1 LKHEDAIVMKENFRF
16 LLDKMLIPM
25 YALWAMMLIFSCL
38 MLTGC
43 TLSYTVTQ
51 AHGSGS
57 DIVDEDQK
65 TDAQPNIDLSIPN
78 PLNALKV

>member
-1 LKHEDAIVMKENFRF
+1 MIYMIKRVIPISVLWLVMLLVMSTF
-16 LLDKMLIPM
+16 L
-25 YALWAMMLIFSCL
+25 
-38 MLTGC
+38 LTGC

-65 TDAQPNIDLSIPN
+65 TDAEPNFTIPN
-78 PLNALKV
+78 PLNMIKT

>member
-1 LKHEDAIVMKENFRF
+1 MKENIKLLMPISF
-16 LLDKMLIPM
+16 LWVVMLVGMSSI
-25 YALWAMMLIFSCL
+25 LLN
-38 MLTGC
+38 GC

-65 TDAQPNIDLSIPN
+65 TDAKPNFTIPN
-78 PLNALKV
+78 PLNVLKT

>member
-1 LKHEDAIVMKENFRF
+1 MKNFTIYF
-16 LLDKMLIPM
+16 FICTIL
-25 YALWAMMLIFSCL
+25 S
-38 MLTGC
+38 GC

-65 TDAQPNIDLSIPN
+65 ADNTPQISIPN
-78 PLNALKV
+78 PLNAITA

>member
-1 LKHEDAIVMKENFRF
+1 M
-16 LLDKMLIPM
+16 
-25 YALWAMMLIFSCL
+25 
-38 MLTGC
+38 TGC

-65 TDAQPNIDLSIPN
+65 TDAEPNFTIPN
-78 PLNALKV
+78 PLNILKT

>member
-1 LKHEDAIVMKENFRF
+1 MFIILRKQGSMMKTICLIAC
-16 LLDKMLIPM
+16 LLM
-25 YALWAMMLIFSCL
+25 
-38 MLTGC
+38 TGC

-65 TDAQPNIDLSIPN
+65 TDAEPNFTIPN
-78 PLNALKV
+78 PLNILKT